1 MPVKWKICDGCG
13 RKYNEIVEECP
24 HCHSKS
30 FTDYEKSKKEDT
42 TKNVNSEG
50 KKEDTAQNA
59 ESESKKDDTAKNVNS
74 EGKKEDTAQNA
85 ESESKKQEDDVSNN
99 SQNKFKED
107 LDKFSNNVKKA
118 GNDFLYKNLPEEYA
132 DKLKNDFNNF
142 SQYAGEVAT
151 NISDSTFKI
160 GEGFVNDNISKESQE
175 KIKQHGENISNS
187 TKKFIEDTSATIS
200 NIYQH
205 RQKIRNEKKEQKR
218 KEKEE
223 KKRKK
228 EEERRERQ
236 RRREEE
242 RRRRE
247 EKINRDHERGV
258 SHFKK
263 GVEYY
268 NNVDFAKCHQEL
280 EASFDLLKK
289 SSSYYSAAKLYY
301 STTFLAMTNGSLSKD
316 PTYVFTVMDMAV
328 NETPNAVDSF
338 DKNDSYCRN
347 ALNEFKRELFMPTE
361 VDYFNL
367 DFSTPFGQKIAGGW
381 LLITLECQKIDSDY
395 RYEKFK
401 GDLFGRTGRLENAIP
416 CFESALEYP
425 DCDFR
430 VWGYLAQSL
439 KAVGRYSE
447 ANDCF
452 SRLNMKLDE
461 ELRKDPNN
469 IYLLREKAITFA
481 SMGLK
486 DRALMI
492 YDQILEIDPSADFV
506 QGDIEKI
513 RFL

>member
-30 FTDYEKSKKEDT
+30 FTDYEKSKKEDAA
-42 TKNVNSEG
+42 KNVNSEN
-50 KKEDTAQNA
+50 KKEDTTQSA
-59 ESESKKDDTAKNVNS
+59 ESESKKEDAAKNVNS
-74 EGKKEDTAQNA
+74 ENKKEDTTQSA
-85 ESESKKQEDDVSNN
+85 ESESKKQEDDVSDN

-187 TKKFIEDTSATIS
+187 TRKFIGDTTATIS
-200 NIYQH
+200 NIHQH

-236 RRREEE
+236 RRWEEERRQREEE
-242 RRRRE
+242 RKRRE
-247 EKINRDHERGV
+247 EKINRDHEMGV

-268 NNVDFAKCHQEL
+268 NDMDIKKCHQEL
-280 EASFDLLKK
+280 EASFDLLKQN
-289 SSSYYSAAKLYY
+289 SSYYSAAKLYY
-301 STTFLAMTNGSLSKD
+301 VTTFLGMTNGCLSND
-316 PTYVFTVMDMAV
+316 PTYVFTVLDMAV
-328 NETPNAVDSF
+328 NETPKAVDSF

-347 ALNEFKRELFMPTE
+347 AINELKNQLFLPMD
-361 VDYFNL
+361 VNYFNL
-367 DFSTPFGQKIAGGW
+367 DFSTEFGRRVAAGW
-381 LLITLECQKIDSDY
+381 LLVALECNKIDFDY
-395 RYEKFK
+395 RYEKFDR
-401 GDLFGRTGRLENAIP
+401 DL
-416 CFESALEYP
+416 
-425 DCDFR
+425 
-430 VWGYLAQSL
+430 
-439 KAVGRYSE
+439 
-447 ANDCF
+447 
-452 SRLNMKLDE
+452 SR
-461 ELRKDPNN
+461 R
-469 IYLLREKAITFA
+469 A
-481 SMGLK
+481 GL
-486 DRALMI
+486 
-492 YDQILEIDPSADFV
+492 Y
-506 QGDIEKI
+506 
-513 RFL
+513 

>member
-30 FTDYEKSKKEDT
+30 FTDYEKSKKEDS
-42 TKNVNSEG
+42 TK
-50 KKEDTAQNA
+50 NA
-59 ESESKKDDTAKNVNS
+59 ESENKKQ
-74 EGKKEDTAQNA
+74 KED
-85 ESESKKQEDDVSNN
+85 VSDN

-107 LDKFSNNVKKA
+107 LDKFSNNFKKA

-132 DKLKNDFNNF
+132 DKLKSDFNNF

-160 GEGFVNDNISKESQE
+160 SEEFVNDNISKESQE
-175 KIKQHGENISNS
+175 KIKQHGGSISNS
-187 TKKFIEDTSATIS
+187 TKKFIEDATTTIS
-200 NIYQH
+200 NIHQH

-228 EEERRERQ
+228 EEERRERE

-247 EKINRDHERGV
+247 EKIYRDHKSGV

-268 NNVDFAKCHQEL
+268 NEVDLAKCHQEL

-301 STTFLAMTNGSLSKD
+301 SASFLSMTNGSLSKD
-316 PTYVFTVMDMAV
+316 PTYVFTVLDMAV
-328 NETPNAVDSF
+328 NETPKSVDSF
-338 DKNDSYCRN
+338 DKNDNYCKN
-347 ALNEFKRELFMPTE
+347 ALNEFKMELFLPTE
-361 VDYFNL
+361 MDYFNL
-367 DFSTPFGQKIAGGW
+367 DFSTPFGQRVAGGW
-381 LLITLECQKIDSDY
+381 LIITLECQKIDSDY

-401 GDLFGRTGRLENAIP
+401 GDLFGRTGRFENAIS
-416 CFESALEYP
+416 CFKKALEYP

-439 KAVGRYSE
+439 KLAGRYSE

-452 SRLNMKLDE
+452 SRFNMELDD

-469 IYLLREKAITFA
+469 IYLLREKAINFA

-492 YDQILEIDPSADFV
+492 YNQILEINPSADFI
-506 QGDIEKI
+506 QEDIEKI